1 MSFSV
6 KVSWAPR
13 SRVLL
18 LTPSRTCLDATAPPT
33 TLHVS
38 PPLFTTPEIHIPPA
52 EVEQTWKDLPIIM
65 MEQEIM
71 ETINYHPT
79 DRLCS
84 FMKRVLAQNNSVLE
98 VWLSVLHS
106 HVVWLSSPLPRGW
119 LMSLV
124 FVSVKKLV
132 SKLST
137 VKNLARIH
145 LSSFMTDGILYFFLL
160 QNDLSLRLYSVI
172 ILDEAHE
179 RILKTD
185 IHSNWDAHSSHQ
197 NQRGTLQGSVF
208 YQKKKKTLQGSRFP
222 NRQYSVTIHFS
233 KRSCKKRLYS
243 RILPFKVIQK
253 RTGEVN
259 YIGEAYKKLMSI
271 HKKIP

>member
-1 MSFSV
+1 M
-6 KVSWAPR
+6 
-13 SRVLL
+13 
-18 LTPSRTCLDATAPPT
+18 
-33 TLHVS
+33 
-38 PPLFTTPEIHIPPA
+38 
-52 EVEQTWKDLPIIM
+52 EQTCKTQTSKQINK
-65 MEQEIM
+65 
-71 ETINYHPT
+71 ETILENHENT
-79 DRLCS
+79 RGEIFNS

-145 LSSFMTDGILYFFLL
+145 LSSFMPDGILYFFLL

-197 NQRGTLQGSVF
+197 NQRGTLQDQF
-208 YQKKKKTLQGSRFP
+208 FIKKKNYKDQLQKKKKKKKTLQGSTKFL
-222 NRQYSVTIHFS
+222 QSGSTIAS
-233 KRSCKKRLYS
+233 ENKI
-243 RILPFKVIQK
+243 ILPLTLI
-253 RTGEVN
+253 
-259 YIGEAYKKLMSI
+259 LMSSPI
-271 HKKIP
+271 DSTL

>member
-1 MSFSV
+1 ESEERFM
-6 KVSWAPR
+6 
-13 SRVLL
+13 
-18 LTPSRTCLDATAPPT
+18 
-33 TLHVS
+33 
-38 PPLFTTPEIHIPPA
+38 
-52 EVEQTWKDLPIIM
+52 EQTCKTQTSKQINK
-65 MEQEIM
+65 
-71 ETINYHPT
+71 ETILENHENT
-79 DRLCS
+79 RGEI
-84 FMKRVLAQNNSVLE
+84 RVLAQNNSVLE

-137 VKNLARIH
+137 
-145 LSSFMTDGILYFFLL
+145 
-160 QNDLSLRLYSVI
+160 NDLSLRLYSVI

-197 NQRGTLQGSVF
+197 NQRGTLQGS
-208 YQKKKKTLQGSRFP
+208 
-222 NRQYSVTIHFS
+222 
-233 KRSCKKRLYS
+233 
-243 RILPFKVIQK
+243 

-259 YIGEAYKKLMSI
+259 YIGEAYKKLM
-271 HKKIP
+271 

>member
-1 MSFSV
+1 M
-6 KVSWAPR
+6 
-13 SRVLL
+13 
-18 LTPSRTCLDATAPPT
+18 
-33 TLHVS
+33 
-38 PPLFTTPEIHIPPA
+38 
-52 EVEQTWKDLPIIM
+52 EQTCKTQTSKQINK
-65 MEQEIM
+65 
-71 ETINYHPT
+71 ETILENHENT
-79 DRLCS
+79 RGEIFLRS
-84 FMKRVLAQNNSVLE
+84 GFAHRVLAQNNSVLE

-208 YQKKKKTLQGSRFP
+208 YQKKNSTRIISTIWKHNSIRKQNHLAAYTYIDEFP

-233 KRSCKKRLYS
+233 
-243 RILPFKVIQK
+243 K

-259 YIGEAYKKLMSI
+259 YIGEAYKKLM
-271 HKKIP
+271 